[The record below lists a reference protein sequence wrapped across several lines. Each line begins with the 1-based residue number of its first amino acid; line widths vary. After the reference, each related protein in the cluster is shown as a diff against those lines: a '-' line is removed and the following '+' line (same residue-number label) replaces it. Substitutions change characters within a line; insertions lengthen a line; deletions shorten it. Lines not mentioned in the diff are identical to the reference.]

1 MFRSPV
7 ARWIVG
13 LVILIA
19 VLGIVRFKP
28 WRLTQLRGPGIAEQQ
43 PARAELKVGF
53 LPVTCHL
60 TCPVTDFATRT
71 STATR
76 FESQRFTDFPTVV
89 ESIKSGRLD
98 ATFMIAP
105 LAMKLREQ
113 GVPVKITYLGHR
125 DGSTVIVRKDLL
137 AQSLRDLRGR
147 TFAIPSKYS
156 NQYLVISKL
165 MEDQGVGSNEIHFV
179 ELPPPDMPSALAAK
193 AIDAYFVGEPHAAK
207 AELDGTG
214 RVLYHAKDI
223 WPHFISCVLV
233 VTDKLIRERPEV
245 VRDLVRGI
253 AESGEW
259 AEAHR
264 LEAAKL
270 VAPYFRQDEK
280 VVRYVLTQPPDR
292 VSYRMLTPTDEEL
305 QRIHDMAIKAGI
317 LSKPIDMKDLVDR
330 QFIPADIKPANIDL
344 ER

>member
-1 MFRSPV
+1 MLRSSS
-7 ARWIVG
+7 ARWILG
-13 LVILIA
+13 ILAFIA
-19 VLGIVRFKP
+19 VLGVLRFKP
-28 WRLTQLRGPGIAEQQ
+28 WRYQSLREAFSSKSAQT
-43 PARAELKVGF
+43 RHELKVGY

-71 STATR
+71 STTNR

-89 ESIKSGRLD
+89 ESVKGGRLD

-113 GVPVKITYLGHR
+113 GVPVKIVYLGHR
-125 DGSTVIVRKDLL
+125 DGSTVIVRKDLP
-137 AQSLRDLRGR
+137 ATNLRDLRGK

-156 NQYLVISKL
+156 NQYLVIRKL
-165 MEDQGVGSNEIHFV
+165 MEDQGVGAEEIRFV
-179 ELPPPDMPSALAAK
+179 ELPPPDMPGALAAH

-207 AELDGTG
+207 AELDGSG

-233 VTDKLIRERPEV
+233 VTEKLIQDRPEV

-259 AEAHR
+259 ADGHR
-264 LEAAKL
+264 LEAAK
-270 VAPYFRQDEK
+270 VVSPYFRQDEK
-280 VVRYVLTQPPDR
+280 LLRYVLTQPPDR

-305 QRIHDMAIKAGI
+305 QKIYDMALKVGI
-317 LSKPIDMKDLVDR
+317 LQQPIPMKDLVDR
-330 QFIPADIKPANIDL
+330 EFIPPDIKPLNIDAD
-344 ER
+344 R